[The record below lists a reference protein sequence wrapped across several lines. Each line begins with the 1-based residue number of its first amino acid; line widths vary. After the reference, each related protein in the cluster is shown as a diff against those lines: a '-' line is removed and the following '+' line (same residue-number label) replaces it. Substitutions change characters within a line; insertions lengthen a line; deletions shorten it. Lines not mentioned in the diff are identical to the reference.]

1 MGWIPGWGTRIAHA
15 LTPKNQNIKSEATV
29 YKLIKD
35 QKWSTEKK
43 EEEEEKQTKNPIIL
57 NQNVKIQANCSINCC
72 VVIF

>member
-35 QKWSTEKK
+35 QKWSTAKK
-43 EEEEEKQTKNPIIL
+43 RKKKKKKKNKQTKNSTQCNSVL
-57 NQNVKIQANCSINCC
+57 KKIKPYNT
-72 VVIF
+72 